1 MPVSYI
7 IKSLLKG
14 IFKMTAFD
22 RRRFLL
28 GSVAAAAAGSLKGQ
42 HDPHADSAPIR
53 LSVATYSFRKFPRDK
68 TIEMLK
74 QLGVKYVDIKEFHL
88 PYKDSPAQLAEG
100 RKELDAAGLTVIG
113 GGNISLQKDDEADL
127 RRYFDYAKACGFPMM
142 IIAPTHETL
151 PKIEKLVKEYNIKV
165 AIHNHGPEDKHFPT
179 PQSVLAA
186 IKNMDRRVGLCCDL
200 GHTAR
205 AGKDPVESL
214 AEAGTR
220 LFEIHIKDLKTFEPH
235 AIQVNVGQGIMPVAA
250 IFRQLVKMKY
260 PGVVSLEYE
269 INADNPLPGMTESF
283 AYMRGVIAG
292 MTKA

>member
-1 MPVSYI
+1 
-7 IKSLLKG
+7 
-14 IFKMTAFD
+14 MTAFD
-22 RRRFLL
+22 RRTFLL
-28 GSVAAAAAGSLKGQ
+28 GSAAAAAAGSLRAQ
-42 HDPHADSAPIR
+42 HHTQPDSAPIR
-53 LSVATYSFRKFPRDK
+53 LGVATYSFRKFPRDK
-68 TIEMLK
+68 TIEMIR
-74 QLGVKYVDIKEFHL
+74 QLGVKYVDVKEFHL

-100 RKELDAAGLTVIG
+100 RKEFDAAGLTVIG
-113 GGNISLQKDDEADL
+113 GGNISLQKDDDADL

-142 IIAPTHETL
+142 IIAPTAETL
-151 PKIEKLVKEYNIKV
+151 PKIEKLVKEYDIKV

-179 PQSVLAA
+179 PQSVLQAV
-186 IKNMDRRVGLCCDL
+186 KNMDRRVGLCCDL

-214 AEAGTR
+214 AEAGAR

-235 AIQVNVGQGIMPVAA
+235 AVQANVGQGIMPVAG
-250 IFRQLVKMKY
+250 IFRQLAKMKY

-269 INADNPLPGMTESF
+269 INADNPMPGMTESF